1 MNINKERIYNILKY
15 NIDGKELWIYSTFQD
30 DDDSHKYY
38 MLTIENNVPIINDIA
53 NPIETLQNMHSRP
66 KSIKD
71 DPYEYMKFIAYKNI
85 AENNTKLKISH

>member
-53 NPIETLQNMHSRP
+53 NPIGITLNLSTFNPNAIPSKHMPEVH
-66 KSIKD
+66 
-71 DPYEYMKFIAYKNI
+71 E
-85 AENNTKLKISH
+85 